1 MKSIIILLI
10 SLALLNCKKQENK
23 KQDPNAEG
31 IANVMSGKN
40 VLTKPDIKMRY
51 LRIKTAVENTMS
63 LLKNSAD
70 TNANTNQG
78 GKKIAISL
86 SELIDSYKNN
96 YTEIAESNIKKY
108 LEDKSFKQRI
118 VDYQRAIDKNLE
130 TIASKLDI
138 AVKNNK
144 NSYELFRALGSIKE
158 IAKLEKHYEIRSLL
172 IDH

>member
-1 MKSIIILLI
+1 MKSIIILLV
-10 SLALLNCKKQENK
+10 SLALSNCKKQDNK
-23 KQDPNAEG
+23 TQDPNAES

-40 VLTKPDIKMRY
+40 VLTKPDIKTRY
-51 LRIKTAVENTMS
+51 LRIKTAVENTAR
-63 LLKNSAD
+63 LLKNS
-70 TNANTNQG
+70 ANTNQG

-118 VDYQRAIDKNLE
+118 VDYQKAIDKNLE
-130 TIASKLDI
+130 TIISKLDLV
-138 AVKNNK
+138 VKNNK

-158 IAKLEKHYEIRSLL
+158 IAKLEKQYAIRSLL
-172 IDH
+172 INH

>member
-10 SLALLNCKKQENK
+10 SLALSNCKKQDNK
-23 KQDPNAEG
+23 KQDPNAES

-40 VLTKPDIKMRY
+40 VLTKPDIKTRY
-51 LRIKTAVENTMS
+51 SRIKNAVENTAL
-63 LLKNSAD
+63 LLKNSAS
-70 TNANTNQG
+70 TNQG

-118 VDYQRAIDKNLE
+118 VDYQKAIDKNLE
-130 TIASKLDI
+130 TITSKLDL

-158 IAKLEKHYEIRSLL
+158 IAKLEKQYAIRSLL
-172 IDH
+172 INH

>member
-10 SLALLNCKKQENK
+10 SLALSNCKKQDNK
-23 KQDPNAEG
+23 QQDPNAES
-31 IANVMSGKN
+31 IATVMSGKN
-40 VLTKPDIKMRY
+40 VLTKPDIKTRY
-51 LRIKTAVENTMS
+51 LRIKTAVENTAR
-63 LLKNSAD
+63 LLKNS
-70 TNANTNQG
+70 ANTNQG

-118 VDYQRAIDKNLE
+118 VDYQKAIDKNLE
-130 TIASKLDI
+130 AITSKLYL
-138 AVKNNK
+138 AVTNNK

-158 IAKLEKHYEIRSLL
+158 IAKLEKQYAIRSLL

>member
-1 MKSIIILLI
+1 MKSIIILLV
-10 SLALLNCKKQENK
+10 SLALSNCKKQDNK
-23 KQDPNAEG
+23 KQDPNAES

-40 VLTKPDIKMRY
+40 VLTKPDIKTRY
-51 LRIKTAVENTMS
+51 LRIKTAVENTAR
-63 LLKNSAD
+63 LLKNS
-70 TNANTNQG
+70 ANTNQG

-118 VDYQRAIDKNLE
+118 VDYQKAIDKNLE
-130 TIASKLDI
+130 TIISKLDL

-158 IAKLEKHYEIRSLL
+158 IAKLEKQYAIRSLL
-172 IDH
+172 INN

>member
-10 SLALLNCKKQENK
+10 SLALPNCKKQDNK
-23 KQDPNAEG
+23 KQDPNTES
-31 IANVMSGKN
+31 IVNVMSGKN
-40 VLTKPDIKMRY
+40 VLTKPDIKTRY
-51 LRIKTAVENTMS
+51 LRIKIAVENTMR
-63 LLKNSAD
+63 LLKNS
-70 TNANTNQG
+70 ANTNQG

-118 VDYQRAIDKNLE
+118 VDYQKAIDKDLE
-130 TIASKLDI
+130 TITSKLDL

-158 IAKLEKHYEIRSLL
+158 IAKLEKQYAITSLL

>member
-10 SLALLNCKKQENK
+10 SLALPNCNKQDNK

-40 VLTKPDIKMRY
+40 VLTKPDIKTRY
-51 LRIKTAVENTMS
+51 LRIKIVVENTMH
-63 LLKNSAD
+63 LLKNS
-70 TNANTNQG
+70 ANTNQG

-118 VDYQRAIDKNLE
+118 VDYQKAIDKNLE
-130 TIASKLDI
+130 RITSKLGL

-158 IAKLEKHYEIRSLL
+158 IAKLEKQYAIRSLL

>member
-10 SLALLNCKKQENK
+10 SLALLNCKKQDNE
-23 KQDPNAEG
+23 KQDPNTES

-40 VLTKPDIKMRY
+40 VLTKPDIKTRY
-51 LRIKTAVENTMS
+51 LKIKIAVENTMR
-63 LLKNSAD
+63 LLKNS
-70 TNANTNQG
+70 ANTNQG

-118 VDYQRAIDKNLE
+118 AAYQRAIDKDLE
-130 TIASKLDI
+130 IIASKLDL
-138 AVKNNK
+138 AVNNNK

-158 IAKLEKHYEIRSLL
+158 IAKLEKQYEIRSLL
-172 IDH
+172 INH

>member
-10 SLALLNCKKQENK
+10 SLALLNCNKQDNK
-23 KQDPNAEG
+23 KQDPNAES

-40 VLTKPDIKMRY
+40 VLTKPDIKTRY
-51 LRIKTAVENTMS
+51 SRIKTAVENTAL
-63 LLKNSAD
+63 LLKNSAS
-70 TNANTNQG
+70 TNQG

-118 VDYQRAIDKNLE
+118 VDYQKAIDKNLE
-130 TIASKLDI
+130 TITSKLDL

-144 NSYELFRALGSIKE
+144 NSYELFRALGSIKK
-158 IAKLEKHYEIRSLL
+158 IAKLEKQYAIRSLL
-172 IDH
+172 INH

>member
-1 MKSIIILLI
+1 MKSIIVLLI
-10 SLALLNCKKQENK
+10 SLALPNCKKQDNK
-23 KQDPNAEG
+23 KQDPNAES

-40 VLTKPDIKMRY
+40 VLTKSDIKTRY
-51 LRIKTAVENTMS
+51 LRIKTAVENTMC
-63 LLKNSAD
+63 LLKNS
-70 TNANTNQG
+70 ANTNQG

-86 SELIDSYKNN
+86 SEPIDSYKNN

-118 VDYQRAIDKNLE
+118 VDYQKAIDKDVE
-130 TIASKLDI
+130 TITSKLYL

-158 IAKLEKHYEIRSLL
+158 IAKLEKQYAIRSLL
-172 IDH
+172 ISH

>member
-1 MKSIIILLI
+1 MKSIIVLLI
-10 SLALLNCKKQENK
+10 SLALPNCKKQDNK
-23 KQDPNAEG
+23 KQDPNAES

-40 VLTKPDIKMRY
+40 VLTKSDIKTRY
-51 LRIKTAVENTMS
+51 LRIKTAVENTMC
-63 LLKNSAD
+63 LLKNS
-70 TNANTNQG
+70 ANTNQG

-118 VDYQRAIDKNLE
+118 VDYQKAIDKDVE
-130 TIASKLDI
+130 TITSKLYL

-158 IAKLEKHYEIRSLL
+158 IAKLEKQYAIRSLL
-172 IDH
+172 ISH

>member
-1 MKSIIILLI
+1 MKSIIVLLI
-10 SLALLNCKKQENK
+10 SLTLPNCKKQDNK
-23 KQDPNAEG
+23 KQDPNAES

-51 LRIKTAVENTMS
+51 LRIKTAVENTTS
-63 LLKNSAD
+63 LLKNS
-70 TNANTNQG
+70 TNTNQG
-78 GKKIAISL
+78 GKKDGKKIAISL

-108 LEDKSFKQRI
+108 LEDKNFKQRI
-118 VDYQRAIDKNLE
+118 VNYQKAIDKNLE
-130 TIASKLDI
+130 TITSKLDL

-158 IAKLEKHYEIRSLL
+158 IAKLEKQYAIRSLL